1 MDREETLALV
11 KKYVKNENSIKHML
25 AVEAV
30 MRELAKKFG
39 EGEDVWGLAGLA
51 HDIDMEV
58 VDYRNDP
65 QNHGKKGAEI
75 LRESG
80 AREEVVSA
88 ALAHNRETGQKR
100 ESRLEKAI
108 YCTDPLTGLIVASVL
123 VLPSKKLSDL
133 TPESVLKRY
142 KEKAFARGAER
153 DVIASCSDI
162 GIELDEF
169 VEIGLSAMKKI
180 SDDLG
185 L

>member
-1 MDREETLALV
+1 MNREETLSLI

-30 MRELAKKFG
+30 MRELAEKFG
-39 EGEDVWGLAGLA
+39 EDRDIWGLAGLA
-51 HDIDMEV
+51 HDIDMEI

-65 QNHGKKGAEI
+65 QSHGKKGSEI
-75 LRESG
+75 LRENG
-80 AREEVVSA
+80 AKEDVINA
-88 ALAHNRETGQKR
+88 ALAHNRETGRKR

-133 TPESVLKRY
+133 TSESVLRRY

-153 DVIASCSDI
+153 EVIAACSEI

-169 VEIGLSAMKKI
+169 VEIGLSSMKKI
-180 SDDLG
+180 SNDLG